1 MTRVSK
7 SIVAI
12 NDVIARIDEIAS
24 AIAAEVAQQTATTS
38 EIGRNV
44 SQVAE
49 SAKTVAAD
57 TGQTSDQAHMVRDA
71 LLTMVHISESTAA
84 GATETSS
91 AAGELSRLASMLD
104 QLVKRYNLAA

>member
-1 MTRVSK
+1 MHC
-7 SIVAI
+7 
-12 NDVIARIDEIAS
+12 EIAG
-24 AIAAEVAQQTATTS
+24 AIASEVAQQTATTS

-71 LLTMVHISESTAA
+71 LLTMVHIAQSTAA
-84 GATETSS
+84 GANETSS
-91 AAGELSRLASMLD
+91 AAGELSRLAAMLD
-104 QLVKRYNLAA
+104 QLVKRYKLAA